1 MNRTQ
6 HITPSLY
13 AAGGARKYVN
23 LSERAALLSQ
33 LVSLP
38 LAERLFI
45 LALIWTGARISE
57 VLSITPQSFQF
68 GTGILAIRT
77 LKRRRHAVREIPI
90 PPELTTE
97 LDDCFDLQRRQ
108 QDPLLASE
116 PLWTFHRVTGWR
128 LIKYVMENAG
138 IHGIRATPRG
148 LRHAFG
154 VGTLAAG
161 VPLNV
166 VQRLL
171 GHSSIKTT
179 TIYTEACGPDEQ
191 AIVAR
196 FWNYVPS
203 VPLAPHTERLDPAA
217 PGSPWRQPCSH
228 G

>member
-6 HITPSLY
+6 HIAPSLY
-13 AAGGARKYVN
+13 ATNGARKYVN
-23 LSERAALLSQ
+23 FSERAALVSQ
-33 LVSLP
+33 LASLDWS
-38 LAERLFI
+38 ERLFI
-45 LALIWTGARISE
+45 LVLIWTGARISE

-68 GTGILAIRT
+68 ETGILAMRT
-77 LKRRRHAVREIPI
+77 LKKRRHAVREIPI
-90 PPELTTE
+90 LPELAIE
-97 LDDCFDLQRRQ
+97 LDLCFDLQKRQ
-108 QDPLLASE
+108 QEEPEASGR
-116 PLWTFHRVTGWR
+116 LWTFHRVTGWR
-128 LIKYVMENAG
+128 LIKRVMEEAG

-196 FWNYVPS
+196 FWRYVPS
-203 VPLAPHTERLDPAA
+203 VPLIPGSEPVDLAA
-217 PGSPWRQPCSH
+217 PGSLWRQPCSS